1 MKTINIAAG
10 AIALSAALLL
20 LSSCQ
25 GRTSKNVESNGETI
39 EVKEVNLEEKAD
51 PEIAG
56 TEENAPELTE
66 EGEIVAGEDT
76 LAGMSDP
83 AV

>member
-1 MKTINIAAG
+1 MKIINIAAG

-25 GRTSKNVESNGETI
+25 GRTSKNMEPNRETI
-39 EVKEVNLEEKAD
+39 EVNDVNLEEKAY
-51 PEIAG
+51 PEVVGA
-56 TEENAPELTE
+56 EENAPKLTE

-76 LAGMSDP
+76 LAGMSGP